1 MNVYIPLGLLLA
13 LFCFALRN
21 NVRNRRMI
29 FILLFLPIL
38 VFSAIRFGFG
48 PDYFSYWDIWQSVRG
63 ADVEGYT
70 GVGSSVEPLFLKFL
84 QLFPKYTWFI
94 VFGSVFLILSYY
106 TLFEKYVPIEY
117 LWLAVLFLF
126 FNCNCLLGNYVAM
139 RTMLCSILFVAAF
152 FFLNKN
158 NLKGRIIY
166 ILIILLASQIHTSAI
181 VLLVFVLLNTKQ
193 TSVLYQWYFIIP
205 IGVVA
210 VLSVLI
216 GNNIIV
222 SYISSFLV
230 DNVESF
236 DRYQE
241 YEIGNVSSSLMA
253 ILFRIFSF
261 VILAY
266 IVISAKK
273 ETEQTYTLIYKIA
286 IVAAIIQLFFGQS
299 IISDRYLMILNP
311 FYIIAITRAFISE
324 KQRSYKV
331 ALTVLV
337 LGISLYLFNAK
348 INKDYSSSFLIYQT
362 VFSQNIIP

>member
-1 MNVYIPLGLLLA
+1 MDVYIPMGLLLA

-63 ADVEGYT
+63 TDVEGYT
-70 GVGSSVEPLFLKFL
+70 GVGSSVEPLFLKLL

-106 TLFEKYVPIEY
+106 TLFEKYVPIKY
-117 LWLAVLFLF
+117 LWFVVLFLF
-126 FNCNCLLGNYVAM
+126 FNSNCLLGNYVAM
-139 RTMLCSILFVAAF
+139 RTMLCGILFICAF
-152 FFLNKN
+152 YFLNKN

-166 ILIILLASQIHTSAI
+166 ILIILLAGQIHSSAI
-181 VLLVFVLLNTKQ
+181 VLLLFVLLNTKQ
-193 TSVLYQWYFIIP
+193 ASILYQWYIIIP

-210 VLSVLI
+210 LLSVMI

-222 SYISSFLV
+222 SYISSYLV

-236 DRYQE
+236 SRYQE
-241 YEIGNVSSSLMA
+241 YEMGNVSSSLMA
-253 ILFRIFSF
+253 ILFRLFSF

-266 IVISAKK
+266 LVISAKK

-311 FYIIAITRAFISE
+311 FYLIALTRAFISE
-324 KQRSYKV
+324 KNGSYKSV
-331 ALTVLV
+331 LMVLV

-348 INKDYSSSFLIYQT
+348 INKDYSVSFLHYQT
-362 VFSQNIIP
+362 IFSQNIIP